1 MTTSNQDRSAAEL
14 KRVLD
19 TIERLRIQRQQNP
32 VKIVSRIQNMKRFT
46 QQELNDEACGT
57 YKNLLTGRSRRLP
70 DRQTLMDIANYL
82 ECTGEER
89 NDLLLSAGYVP
100 IPLPLSD
107 RQLDRVLDQ
116 ARSMMH
122 QLPYPGMIVTDVLD
136 IVGYNEAFCNLF
148 GLSDFSFA
156 SNPPNMIDL
165 HFNKDMPIRAASSFD
180 EKSQARWESHG
191 IVGIQAFK
199 SHHPALFVDP
209 KYARFHGLMEKYAEL
224 REFWNREAWTVEQ
237 DLNTAKYFLARQPCS
252 AERRPIRYNQLHL
265 AVTDQAYP
273 RIEFFVPADESA
285 RQVFAAWG
293 CAIDCSFKSRPYA

>member
-1 MTTSNQDRSAAEL
+1 MTTSNQDSSAADL

-19 TIERLRIQRQQNP
+19 MIERLRIQRQQNP
-32 VKIVSRIQNMKRFT
+32 GKVASRIQNMKRFT

-82 ECTGEER
+82 DCTGEER

-100 IPLPLSD
+100 IPLPLSG

-116 ARSMMH
+116 ARSMLH
-122 QLPYPGMIVTDVLD
+122 QLPYPGMIVTDMLD
-136 IVGYNEAFCNLF
+136 IVGFNEAFCNLF
-148 GLSDFSFA
+148 GLSDFNFA

-165 HFNKDMPIRAASSFD
+165 HFNEDMPIRAASSFD

-191 IVGIQAFK
+191 VVGIQAFK

-209 KYARFHGLMEKYAEL
+209 KYARFHRMMDKYAEL
-224 REFWNREAWTVEQ
+224 HEFWDREAWTVEQ
-237 DLNTAKYFLARQPCS
+237 DLNTAKHFLARQPGS
-252 AERRPIRYNQLHL
+252 AERKPIRYNQLHL
-265 AVTDQAYP
+265 AVTYQAYP

-293 CAIDCSFKSRPYA
+293 CATDCSFKSWHFV